1 MNKGLLLKGKIS
13 RIIAI
18 LKIMQYKNWQE
29 VGKEV
34 KNERNDL

>member
-1 MNKGLLLKGKIS
+1 MKGLLLKGKIS

-29 VGKEV
+29 VGKEI
-34 KNERNDL
+34 KNENK